1 MQFPIRK
8 LLLFRKEVNLSFNVT
23 EKMVP
28 DLQSKSLLLQSV
40 SAPLNFFFFWLL
52 IEIFFFDVDHFFKV
66 FIEFVTILLPFYVL
80 FLWP

>member
-23 EKMVP
+23 EKMFP

-40 SAPLNFFFFWLL
+40 SAPLNFFFLVVDRDF
-52 IEIFFFDVDHFFKV
+52 FFFDVDHFFKV
-66 FIEFVTILLPFYVL
+66 FIEFVTVLLPFYVL

>member
-23 EKMVP
+23 EKMFP

-40 SAPLNFFFFWLL
+40 SAPLNFFFFLVVVRD
-52 IEIFFFDVDHFFKV
+52 FFFF
-66 FIEFVTILLPFYVL
+66 
-80 FLWP
+80 